1 MLDSFYKEKMMKD
14 IKSVLV
20 ENINSLSNVLKMS
33 DGELLDV
40 FLWYSPIETLTSVN
54 TKLLEYVNE
63 KREEN

>member
-1 MLDSFYKEKMMKD
+1 MKD

-20 ENINSLSNVLKMS
+20 ENINSLSNVLEMS

-40 FLWYSPIETLTSVN
+40 FLWHSPIETLTAVN
-54 TKLLEYVNE
+54 TKLLEYVNK